1 MFELMCKRLIGI
13 VLLTAVVMSVSAATY
28 RCTKAADVTQNLP
41 SALPGD
47 TFVMADGDYKLAW
60 LKLSCVGTSEQPIV
74 LMAEHTRNARVT
86 GTGCITLLNA
96 AYMVFDGLDFDMAA
110 TSSIM
115 KYQGAHH
122 IRVTNCR
129 FTMSKDK
136 EDQTSKWI
144 LIGDLW
150 ENETCASGHNRFDHN
165 IFEDKQDGGSLFVI
179 DGSHGGTP
187 QISVHDTIDHNIFR
201 RVGPRA
207 SNEKETIRIGVS
219 DLTTRS
225 AWTIVEYN
233 EFEDCDGDP
242 EIVSV
247 KSCDNIIRYNTF
259 RRCLGTLCLRQG
271 FRNRAEG
278 NSFYGEGKTAEF
290 EGRTIGCGGVRVYGK
305 DHVVTG
311 NYMEGLTGDT
321 WDAGLTLTNGDATNT
336 STNYSAHFLP
346 ENVQM
351 THNTLIDCQSGIEIG
366 YTNNGK
372 YSKKPSN
379 CVISDNL
386 LVRSPITIH
395 TQMNANQVRMENNTV
410 TDSLPSTETAIGE
423 LQSMRLRRPEWIMR
437 DGVRMLRVEKDGVV
451 TYITMDGKI
460 ILTKQE

>member
-1 MFELMCKRLIGI
+1 MKRRLIIGLLLL
-13 VLLTAVVMSVSAATY
+13 VLTGMSAYATVY
-28 RCTKAADVTQNLP
+28 RCTKASDVTSKLP

-60 LKLSCVGTSEQPIV
+60 LKLSCAGTAQNPIV
-74 LMAEHTRNARVT
+74 LMAENTRKARVS
-86 GTGCITLLNA
+86 GSGCITLEGA
-96 AYMVFDGLDFDMAA
+96 SYMVFDGINFEMAA

-129 FTMSKDK
+129 FTMTKDK
-136 EDQTSKWI
+136 DNQTSKWI
-144 LIGDLW
+144 LVGDLW
-150 ENETCASGHNRFDHN
+150 DNTTCTSGHNRFDHN
-165 IFEDKQDGGSLFVI
+165 IFEDKQDGGSLFII

-219 DLTTRS
+219 DLTTQS
-225 AWTIVEYN
+225 AWTVVEYN

-242 EIVSV
+242 EVVSV
-247 KSCDNIIRYNTF
+247 KSCDNIIRNNTF

-271 FRNRAEG
+271 FRNLAEG
-278 NSFYGEGKTAEF
+278 NSFFGEGKTAEF
-290 EGRTIGCGGVRVYGK
+290 DGRTIGCGGVRVYGK

-321 WDAGLTLTNGDATNT
+321 WDAGLTLTNGDATST

-351 THNTLIDCQSGIEIG
+351 TYNTLVDCKSGIEIG
-366 YTNNGK
+366 FTNNGK

-379 CVISDNL
+379 CVISNNT
-386 LVRSPITIH
+386 LVRSPITFH
-395 TQMNANQVRMENNTV
+395 TAMNNNQVKMENNTV
-410 TDSLPSTETAIGE
+410 IDSIPEGIGTI
-423 LQSMRLRRPEWIMR
+423 LQGADIKGLKILKNGQLYIQNKGTMYDVQGRRIE
-437 DGVRMLRVEKDGVV
+437 
-451 TYITMDGKI
+451 
-460 ILTKQE
+460 